1 VSDALW
7 SFATPPLVFPRP
19 AFEVWLPLPSFL
31 AAIPMAFLG
40 PTFAASQVSSVL
52 IGSVVPVLA
61 WRYAADVAADSE
73 LPIARLRTLA
83 LGSGL
88 TAAAYL
94 PLLLHSALPDSTMP
108 FAALAIAACILMG
121 RMVREPPS
129 GGHRPGRL
137 VFLGLLLGLAALAR
151 NEALW
156 LAVVWIGMVVFA
168 RPGDRASRL
177 RLIGLV
183 GVVAF
188 VVVAP
193 WAIRDW
199 QEFGSPLPGQ
209 AAINALSI
217 SGYDIF
223 AWRDPPNLARYLAV
237 GPARLMEMR
246 VQGLVH
252 NFGSV
257 LLLPGFPVSLIGF
270 LGAPGVL
277 SARSLRP
284 LIALSLLVFLAA
296 SLLFPVA
303 TTWGT
308 FLHAAGPVHVLLII
322 SALLGLDRLL
332 ALATQRR
339 SWTRQVAWL
348 GALLGMSSSLLFT
361 AVLLP
366 SFGQGSRATAATYA
380 ELGKRLAD
388 SGHAIDAPGIRLMSN
403 FPIWVA
409 ETQRVSTLALPDE
422 PPAVVL
428 DLVSAFPGTRYLVLT
443 NPEGKHWPAD
453 LAAGLPGSACFRPID
468 LGPYAGSGVDPLA
481 TTTVYAID
489 CAAGAT

>member
-1 VSDALW
+1 
-7 SFATPPLVFPRP
+7 
-19 AFEVWLPLPSFL
+19 
-31 AAIPMAFLG
+31 
-40 PTFAASQVSSVL
+40 
-52 IGSVVPVLA
+52 
-61 WRYAADVAADSE
+61 
-73 LPIARLRTLA
+73 
-83 LGSGL
+83 
-88 TAAAYL
+88 
-94 PLLLHSALPDSTMP
+94 
-108 FAALAIAACILMG
+108 
-121 RMVREPPS
+121 
-129 GGHRPGRL
+129 
-137 VFLGLLLGLAALAR
+137 
-151 NEALW
+151 
-156 LAVVWIGMVVFA
+156 
-168 RPGDRASRL
+168 
-177 RLIGLV
+177 
-183 GVVAF
+183 
-188 VVVAP
+188 
-193 WAIRDW
+193 
-199 QEFGSPLPGQ
+199 
-209 AAINALSI
+209 
-217 SGYDIF
+217 
-223 AWRDPPNLARYLAV
+223 
-237 GPARLMEMR
+237 
-246 VQGLVH
+246 
-252 NFGSV
+252 
-257 LLLPGFPVSLIGF
+257 
-270 LGAPGVL
+270 
-277 SARSLRP
+277 
-284 LIALSLLVFLAA
+284 VFLAA

-422 PPAVVL
+422 PPADVL